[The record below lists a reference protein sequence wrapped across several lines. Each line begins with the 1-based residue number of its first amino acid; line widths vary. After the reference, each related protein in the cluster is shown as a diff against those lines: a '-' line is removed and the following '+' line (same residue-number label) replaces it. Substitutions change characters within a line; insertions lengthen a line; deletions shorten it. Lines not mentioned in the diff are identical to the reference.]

1 VVVRTNA
8 DVARET
14 ECETN
19 MADEEAKK
27 PDAAAQTEATEESSK
42 KKSMATMGIFG
53 TVMLAEGLAIF
64 FAMRFFGSEPDP
76 AAGMEPR
83 LTTATQPFSERRE
96 IEVAHVR
103 VQNSNGER
111 STLYSVTINIV
122 VDHAHEEMIVE
133 DFLKN
138 RQATIT
144 DAISRILR
152 SSEEK
157 HLSEPGLETLK
168 RQISFELGVLLKDD
182 TIIEEVLIPE
192 FTPLPTGF

>member
-1 VVVRTNA
+1 MKA

-14 ECETN
+14 GFETD
-19 MADEEAKK
+19 MADEEAKQDDLS
-27 PDAAAQTEATEESSK
+27 PEAEGAEDSPKK
-42 KKSMATMGIFG
+42 KKSLATMGIFG
-53 TVMLAEGLAIF
+53 TVMLVEGLAIF
-64 FAMRFFGSEPDP
+64 LAMRFFGSEPDP
-76 AAGMEPR
+76 AVGMDTD

-111 STLYSVTINIV
+111 SILYSVTINIV
-122 VDHAHEEMIVE
+122 VDHTHEEMIVE

-144 DAISRILR
+144 DAISRIIR

-168 RQISFELGVLLKDD
+168 RQVSFELGVLLKDD
-182 TIIEEVLIPE
+182 TIIEQVLIPE

>member
-1 VVVRTNA
+1 VRQKA
-8 DVARET
+8 DIARET

-27 PDAAAQTEATEESSK
+27 PDAAPQTEATEASPK

-53 TVMLAEGLAIF
+53 TVMLVEGLAIF
-64 FAMRFFGSEPDP
+64 LAMRFFGAEPNP
-76 AAGMEPR
+76 ADGMELE
-83 LTTATQPFSERRE
+83 LTAATQPFSERRE

-122 VDHAHEEMIVE
+122 VDHTHAEMITE

-144 DAISRILR
+144 DAISRIIR
-152 SSEEK
+152 SSDEK

-168 RQISFELGVLLKDD
+168 RQVSFELGLLLKDD
-182 TIIEEVLIPE
+182 TIIEQVLIPE